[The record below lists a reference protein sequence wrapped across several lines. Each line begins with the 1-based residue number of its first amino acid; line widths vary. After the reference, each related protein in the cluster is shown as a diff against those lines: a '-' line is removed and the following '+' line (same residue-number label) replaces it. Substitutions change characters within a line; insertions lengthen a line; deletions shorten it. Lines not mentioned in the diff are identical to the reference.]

1 MPLADVAGAAEL
13 GVRTVIRRPQA
24 EILAPLMSGLSQ
36 KCFELNVIELETN
49 RWLTRFEVGNFS
61 KSQVIDARLRSA
73 AFDLAASGDSL
84 RGTQVIPA
92 RMLRTFAILMCWVIW
107 YQIQGWPPTSR
118 PDLGLALFAGVT
130 IFGFLSGKL
139 VRKVIF
145 ALPVL
150 PAKSNNGGENWDEVT
165 SRFDIDIS
173 NTVQKPAPS
182 VINRTMRKQI

>member
-1 MPLADVAGAAEL
+1 MSRPLACC
-13 GVRTVIRRPQA
+13 
-24 EILAPLMSGLSQ
+24 AP
-36 KCFELNVIELETN
+36 
-49 RWLTRFEVGNFS
+49 
-61 KSQVIDARLRSA
+61 
-73 AFDLAASGDSL
+73 
-84 RGTQVIPA
+84 
-92 RMLRTFAILMCWVIW
+92 FAILMCWVIW

-150 PAKSNNGGENWDEVT
+150 PAKSNNGAENWDEVT

-173 NTVQKPAPS
+173 NTAQKPAPS

>member
-1 MPLADVAGAAEL
+1 MRVFVALLLIWLLAAILCGGRKSFPLACC
-13 GVRTVIRRPQA
+13 
-24 EILAPLMSGLSQ
+24 AP
-36 KCFELNVIELETN
+36 
-49 RWLTRFEVGNFS
+49 
-61 KSQVIDARLRSA
+61 
-73 AFDLAASGDSL
+73 
-84 RGTQVIPA
+84 
-92 RMLRTFAILMCWVIW
+92 FAILMCWVIW

-150 PAKSNNGGENWDEVT
+150 PAKSNNGAENWDEVT

>member
-1 MPLADVAGAAEL
+1 VPLADVAGAAEL

-92 RMLRTFAILMCWVIW
+92 RMLRTFCHSDVLGDLVSDTRLATNEQARSRSSSVCWRDNFRVPLW
-107 YQIQGWPPTSR
+107 KTCPQGYLR
-118 PDLGLALFAGVT
+118 
-130 IFGFLSGKL
+130 
-139 VRKVIF
+139 
-145 ALPVL
+145 
-150 PAKSNNGGENWDEVT
+150 
-165 SRFDIDIS
+165 
-173 NTVQKPAPS
+173 APS
-182 VINRTMRKQI
+182 VTRKKQQRR